1 MVSALISNEAPP
13 QTGKSNLPH
22 KHQGRKGMTLI
33 ELIVSFTIILIL
45 SGMAVPLA
53 KVKLRVQQE
62 RDLKYALQTIRAAI
76 DKYNDYCGQGY
87 FGAIKQGTFCYPESL
102 EILVEGVKMQ
112 GAQGADEKKMKILR
126 FIPRDPFTRSTEWG
140 LRSMQDDIK
149 STTWGGQNVF
159 NVYTKSTEKAADG
172 RAYAEW

>member
-1 MVSALISNEAPP
+1 MASALISKVGQP
-13 QTGKSNLPH
+13 GLPH
-22 KHQGRKGMTLI
+22 KHRGREGMTLI

-62 RDLKYALQTIRAAI
+62 RDLKYALQTMRAAI
-76 DKYNDYCGQGY
+76 DKYNDYCYQGY

-102 EILVEGVKMQ
+102 EILVEGVKI
-112 GAQGADEKKMKILR
+112 QGADEKKMKILR
-126 FIPRDPFTRSTEWG
+126 FIPRDPFTTSTEWG